1 MIRLKKAIVS
11 CLPKSWR
18 GIAQYYI
25 NPLILDGFGVFNGQC
40 FRQLIFMDLNR
51 TCRFEAIVET
61 GTYVGCT
68 TQFLA
73 KNTSVPVHTVESNAK
88 DFQVA
93 KRHLKFY
100 PKVHLVH
107 ANSVNFLSSLPLA
120 QDTTTFFYLDAHWE
134 GCLPLA
140 EEVEIVLSRF
150 KHFVIMIDD
159 FAVPGDEG
167 YTYDDY
173 GPGKRLS
180 LRDFPFHKDPRVR
193 AFSPS
198 RPSMQESG
206 ARRGCIVLA
215 SDTLAPALGS
225 LDCLRHLD
233 LSKVAD
239 HRTLSG
245 FATRQQESESSGVIQ
260 V

>member
-11 CLPKSWR
+11 WLPKSWR

-73 KNTSVPVHTVESNAK
+73 RNTTVPVHTVESNAK

-100 PKVHLVH
+100 PKVHLVR

-120 QDTTTFFYLDAHWE
+120 QETTTFFYLDAHWE

-159 FAVPGDEG
+159 FAVPGDDG

-198 RPSMQESG
+198 RPSIQESG

-215 SDTLAPALGS
+215 SHTLAPALDS
-225 LDCLRHLD
+225 LDSLRHLD
-233 LSKVAD
+233 LSKVVD
-239 HRTLSG
+239 HRTLSD
-245 FATRQQESESSGVIQ
+245 FSTRQQESESSGVIQ

>member
-1 MIRLKKAIVS
+1 MIRLTKAIVS
-11 CLPKSWR
+11 WLPKSWR
-18 GIAQYYI
+18 GIAQYHI

-40 FRQLIFMDLNR
+40 FRQLIFIDLNK

-61 GTYVGCT
+61 GTFVGCT
-68 TQFLA
+68 TQFLS
-73 KNTSVPVHTVESNAK
+73 KNTSVPVHSVESDAK
-88 DFQVA
+88 SFQVA

-100 PKVHLVH
+100 PRVHVVH
-107 ANSVNFLSSLPLA
+107 ANSVDFLKSLPSA
-120 QDTTTFFYLDAHWE
+120 QETRTFFYLDAHWE
-134 GCLPLA
+134 DSLPLA
-140 EEVEIVLSRF
+140 EEVEIVLLRF

-193 AFSPS
+193 VFSPNRHS
-198 RPSMQESG
+198 SQESG

-215 SDTLAPALGS
+215 SSTLAPALDS
-225 LDCLRHLD
+225 LDSLRHLE
-233 LSKVAD
+233 LSEVD
-239 HRTLSG
+239 NHGTLSD
-245 FATRQQESESSGVIQ
+245 FAEEAAGV
-260 V
+260 

>member
-1 MIRLKKAIVS
+1 MIRLTKAIVS

-18 GIAQYYI
+18 GVAQYHI

-40 FRQLIFMDLNR
+40 FRQLIFIDLNR
-51 TCRFEAIVET
+51 ACRFEAIVET

-73 KNTSVPVHTVESNAK
+73 RNTSVPVHTVENNAK

-93 KRHLKFY
+93 RRHLKLY
-100 PKVHLVH
+100 PSVHAVQ
-107 ANSVNFLSSLPLA
+107 ANSVDFLSSLPLA
-120 QDTTTFFYLDAHWE
+120 QETKAFFYLDAHWE
-134 GCLPLA
+134 GYLPLA

-159 FAVPGDEG
+159 FGVPGDEG

-180 LRDFPFHKDPRVR
+180 LRDFPFHKDPRVKV
-193 AFSPS
+193 FTPS
-198 RPSMQESG
+198 RHSSQESG

-215 SDTLAPALGS
+215 SLSLAASVDS
-225 LDCLRHLD
+225 LDSLKHLA
-233 LSKVAD
+233 LSDVND
-239 HRTLSG
+239 QVSD
-245 FATRQQESESSGVIQ
+245 FAEAAV